1 VPGFRQI
8 ARSPFGHVLAIIII
22 AVLLVLS
29 VPSSAQATPAI
40 DKAKREAAALL
51 KLIEELDD
59 ELGAAAEEYNYAK
72 QRLDDIKVA
81 AKRTSKELDQTEADL
96 EEVQKRLNDRVVSIY
111 KAGNPGMLDVLFDAA
126 SFSQMITRFNQ
137 LTRLGEQ
144 DAELLEKV
152 QAYQAKME
160 DKKTKLEAQVREQK
174 ALTVELEA
182 AKEKVEAQLKKQE
195 KALKGKEALVAKLK
209 KEEAA
214 RQARLAAEARARA
227 AWLASRPGKVVSY
240 AMQYLGVP
248 YVWGGESPRGFDCS
262 GLVKYV
268 YAKVGISLPHSSR
281 MQYNYGRYVSKSQV
295 RAGDLVFFYNPIH
308 HVGIYIG
315 NGKMVDATGNKVQIS
330 NVFRASYFGAKR
342 LL

>member
-1 VPGFRQI
+1 MPGFRQI
-8 ARSPFGHVLAIIII
+8 ASSPFGHVLAVIII

-29 VPSSAQATPAI
+29 VPSSAQSTPAI

-59 ELGAAAEEYNYAK
+59 ELSAAAEEYNYAK
-72 QRLDDIKVA
+72 QRLDDVKVA
-81 AKRTSKELDQTEADL
+81 AKRTSKELDETKADL
-96 EEVQKRLNDRVVSIY
+96 EEVQKRLNDRVVGIY

-126 SFSQMITRFNQ
+126 SFSQMIARFNQ

-144 DAELLEKV
+144 DAELLAKV

-160 DKKTKLEAQVREQK
+160 EKKTKLEAQVREQK
-174 ALTVELEA
+174 ALTQELEA
-182 AKEKVEAQLKKQE
+182 AKEKVEAQLEKQE
-195 KALKGKEALVAKLK
+195 KALKGKEAQIAKLK

-214 RQARLAAEARARA
+214 RQAKLAAEARARA

-315 NGKMVDATGNKVQIS
+315 NGKMVDATGNRVQIS